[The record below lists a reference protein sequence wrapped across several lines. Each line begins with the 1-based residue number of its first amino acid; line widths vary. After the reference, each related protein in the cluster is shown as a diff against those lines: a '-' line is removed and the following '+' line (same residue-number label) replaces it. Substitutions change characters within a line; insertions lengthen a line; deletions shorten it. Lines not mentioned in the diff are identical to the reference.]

1 MKQLENVSQDVNKK
15 LLSEEQALDQQHEK
29 KTDDDM
35 LASKL
40 RAEQKRAQEIADEC
54 NALRVSLEN
63 VQNRN
68 EIFKSEAKETKQEV
82 EKQRQEIES
91 LELQLV
97 DSNQAYDLCKEQLEE
112 QREKCEKLVKDLNEM
127 RTSESLSKEPS
138 GSLASELE
146 LQKAKNESEELF
158 KELGEEKK
166 SHETLRWM
174 KPVWSEPHIR
184 WTLSRFRIS
193 LFLENELLFSRQPL

>member
-15 LLSEEQALDQQHEK
+15 LLSEEQVLDQQYEK
-29 KTDDDM
+29 TTDDDM

-40 RAEQKRAQEIADEC
+40 RAEQERVQEVADEC

-166 SHETLRWM
+166 SHETLR
-174 KPVWSEPHIR
+174 
-184 WTLSRFRIS
+184 
-193 LFLENELLFSRQPL
+193 

>member
-1 MKQLENVSQDVNKK
+1 MSRSLDSRSAQEYLWNDLSCLQQTEELQNRLSEVMKQLENVSQDVNKK
-15 LLSEEQALDQQHEK
+15 LLSEEQALDQQNEK

-40 RAEQKRAQEIADEC
+40 RAEQERAQEVADEC
-54 NALRVSLEN
+54 NTLRLSLEN

-68 EIFKSEAKETKQEV
+68 EILKSEAEETKQEV

-97 DSNQAYDLCKEQLEE
+97 ESKQAYDLCKEKLEE

-166 SHETLRWM
+166 AHETLR
-174 KPVWSEPHIR
+174 
-184 WTLSRFRIS
+184 
-193 LFLENELLFSRQPL
+193 